1 MNQYLHLL
9 SNSGAG
15 LPSDLWLP
23 ASNLMPPETADQIS
37 AGFFHTTKTKRP
49 IEISG
54 EAFVKKM
61 QNLIEYKE
69 GTNFFGNNQDLI
81 DKVETN
87 GSAIVYG
94 GEILAQK
101 KIGRTTG
108 WIAYTWSKNMRQFE
122 NINDGK
128 PFPYKYDRRHDFSI
142 VVNHEFNENISL
154 SATWVYYGVLFHDYN
169 SNTGIPYTFYDV
181 HLYNGRN
188 SYRMPAFH
196 KLDIGINFTK
206 KKLHGVRV
214 WNLSVYNAY
223 CRHNAFFLFYKY
235 DSAAG
240 YSKLYQIG
248 LFPIIPSVSY
258 SFKF

>member
-1 MNQYLHLL
+1 
-9 SNSGAG
+9 
-15 LPSDLWLP
+15 
-23 ASNLMPPETADQIS
+23 MPPETADQIS

-154 SATWVYYGVLFHDYN
+154 SATWVYSTGDALTLATNHYGVLFHDYN